1 LEGPAW
7 ERYGALDW
15 LDAELSWYLE
25 QYDALDALVEAPR
38 TVDGWLV
45 YRAEVLRDQLSKLD
59 ARAMGDVSAVERVKT
74 ALVDREEAL
83 QKAREDL
90 AGVRTLATE

>member
-1 LEGPAW
+1 LEGRAW
-7 ERYGALDW
+7 ERYGALDR
-15 LDAELSWYLE
+15 LDAELSWYRE

-38 TVDGWLV
+38 TADGWLV
-45 YRAEVLRDQLSKLD
+45 YRAEVLRDQLSELD
-59 ARAMGDVSAVERVKT
+59 ARAMGDISAVERVKA